1 MGVFVSG
8 ADGKLKKVAGNARNL
23 TFDNIYPVGSIYTST
38 NPKSPAELFG
48 VGTWEQIKDRF
59 LLGAGNTYTEIY
71 KQNSD
76 GTYSGIGG
84 EVTHTLTIAE
94 MPSHNHPYTYA
105 TSTYHTGYLLTKAA
119 VNGNADATRNI
130 GPDATWTGVGSKG
143 GSGAHNNMPPYATVY
158 MWQRVE

>member
-48 VGTWEQIKDRF
+48 IGTWEQIKDRF
-59 LLGAGNTYTEIY
+59 LLGAGSTYTEIY